1 VGKPNRTSGA
11 RKGRRGPSVCLI
23 SPHPLVLANLRAALE
38 RSGFHIQTRQP
49 ESVRGGEWQVPKL
62 PRARVYAVDSHAP
75 RLAVQ
80 RLVESILSRSPN
92 AGLIV
97 LAEKFGESAAFP
109 FLRMGVRGLL
119 PYSEIGS
126 QLERA
131 VEAVARGS
139 FWVPR
144 AVLGRFVDSI
154 LHVPAP
160 RASDPGNLSRREREV
175 MDALLENLANKE
187 IAARLNIS
195 ERTVKF
201 HVSRILSKYQVQRR
215 ADLIVRFY
223 QERAQFS

>member
-1 VGKPNRTSGA
+1 M
-11 RKGRRGPSVCLI
+11 
-23 SPHPLVLANLRAALE
+23 LANLQAALG

-49 ESVRGGEWQVPKL
+49 ESGRGGEWQVPKL
-62 PRARVYAVDSHAP
+62 PRARVYVVDSHAP

-97 LAEKFGESAAFP
+97 LAEKFSESSAFP
-109 FLRMGVRGLL
+109 YLRMGVRGLL

-126 QLERA
+126 QLELA
-131 VEAVARGS
+131 VEAVSRGS

-154 LHVPAP
+154 LHVPKATARP
-160 RASDPGNLSRREREV
+160 AEPGNLSRREREV

-215 ADLIVRFY
+215 ADLILRFY

>member
-1 VGKPNRTSGA
+1 VGKAKRA
-11 RKGRRGPSVCLI
+11 RGPSVCLI
-23 SPHPLVLANLRAALE
+23 SPHPLVLGNLRAALE
-38 RSGFHIQTRQP
+38 PSGFHIQTRQP
-49 ESVRGGEWQVPKL
+49 ESARGGEWQVPKL

-92 AGLIV
+92 AGLIL
-97 LAEKFGESAAFP
+97 LAEKFSEASAFP
-109 FLRMGVRGLL
+109 YLRIGVRGLL
-119 PYSEIGS
+119 PYTEIGS

-154 LHVPAP
+154 LHIPAP
-160 RASDPGNLSRREREV
+160 TAKRPSEPGNLSRREREV

-215 ADLIVRFY
+215 ADLILRFY

>member
-1 VGKPNRTSGA
+1 
-11 RKGRRGPSVCLI
+11 
-23 SPHPLVLANLRAALE
+23 VLANLQAALG
-38 RSGFHIQTRQP
+38 RSGFHVQARQP
-49 ESVRGGEWQVPKL
+49 ESARGEWQVPKL

-80 RLVESILSRSPN
+80 RLVESILSRAPN
-92 AGLIV
+92 AGLIL
-97 LAEKFGESAAFP
+97 LADKFSESSAFP
-109 FLRMGVRGLL
+109 YLRMGVRGLL
-119 PYSEIGS
+119 PYSEIAS

-131 VEAVARGS
+131 VEAVSRGS

-154 LHVPAP
+154 LHVPVPAKRP
-160 RASDPGNLSRREREV
+160 AEPGNLSRREREV

-215 ADLIVRFY
+215 ADLILRFY